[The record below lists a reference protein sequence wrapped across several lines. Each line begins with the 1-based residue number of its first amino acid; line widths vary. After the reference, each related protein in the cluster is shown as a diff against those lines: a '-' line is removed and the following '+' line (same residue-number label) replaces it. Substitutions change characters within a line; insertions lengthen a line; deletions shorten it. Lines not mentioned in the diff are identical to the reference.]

1 MPITR
6 MIPDRYDTVDGKYQK
21 VAEAYPETFAEGKV
35 LEVGI
40 RSCQIMSDI
49 WGSEKYATYWDEA
62 SKSPKTISLDVC
74 DYQYMYGDK
83 VHAEIDATEEVYAAL
98 REYLYQQ
105 SFNTVKAKAEA
116 DAAVIRKDSIVEV
129 VSGRQGKGTKG
140 KVVVIIERPYN
151 MGWRSA
157 MRLKYGI
164 ATSDRK
170 VKVAA
175 ANGKVYENYADV
187 VWAWEHNC
195 QLVTVPAINMDEI
208 KETANELA
216 DGYLKTWR
224 SKAQPYGRL
233 AA

>member
-1 MPITR
+1 
-6 MIPDRYDTVDGKYQK
+6 MIPEKYATVDGKYQK

-35 LEVGI
+35 LSTGT
-40 RSCQIMSDI
+40 RSYQIMSDI
-49 WGSEKYATYWDEA
+49 WGTAKEATYWDDET
-62 SKSPKTISLDVC
+62 KKPKTVILDIC
-74 DYQYMYGDK
+74 DYSYAYGDK

-98 REYLYQQ
+98 REHLYQQ
-105 SFNTVKAKAEA
+105 SFNTVKDKAEA
-116 DAAVIRKDSIVEV
+116 DAAVIYKDSIVEV
-129 VSGRQGKGTKG
+129 VAGRQGKGTKG
-140 KVVVIIERPYN
+140 KVVVIIERPYG
-151 MGWRSA
+151 MGWRST
-157 MRLKYGI
+157 MKRKYGI

-224 SKAQPYGRL
+224 SKAQPRVSL

>member
-1 MPITR
+1 M
-6 MIPDRYDTVDGKYQK
+6 
-21 VAEAYPETFAEGKV
+21 

-62 SKSPKTISLDVC
+62 SKSPKTIGLDVC

-105 SFNTVKAKAEA
+105 SFNTVKAKAES
-116 DAAVIRKDSIVEV
+116 DAAVISKDSIVEV

-151 MGWRSA
+151 MGWRSS
-157 MRLKYGI
+157 MRFKYGI

-195 QLVTVPAINMDEI
+195 QLITDR
-208 KETANELA
+208 KST
-216 DGYLKTWR
+216 
-224 SKAQPYGRL
+224 RL
-233 AA
+233 NSSHIPLSRMPSSA

>member
-6 MIPDRYDTVDGKYQK
+6 MIPEKWNTVDGVYQK
-21 VAEAYPETFAEGKV
+21 VAEAYSETFAHGKV
-35 LEVGI
+35 LDFGI

-49 WGSEKYATYWDEA
+49 WGSEKYAIYWDEA
-62 SKSPKTISLDVC
+62 SKSPKTIILDVC

-116 DAAVIRKDSIVEV
+116 DAAMIYKDSIVEV

-140 KVVVIIERPYN
+140 KVVVIIERPYK

-170 VKVAA
+170 IKVPAH
-175 ANGKVYENYADV
+175 NGKVYENYADV
-187 VWAWEHNC
+187 VWAWKHNC
-195 QLVTVPAINMDEI
+195 QLANVPTINMKEVM
-208 KETANELA
+208 ETANELA
-216 DGYLKTWR
+216 DEYLKTWR
-224 SKAQPYGRL
+224 SKAKSYSRL